1 MNCPTTHSIKKFNR
15 KPSTKYAP
23 PGEYMSTIT
32 AIEPA
37 SGYRLGDAFVF
48 KYQLV
53 STVSGQQF
61 EKTEIILNDANSERL
76 GAILCNLPDAGASLS
91 NIEDLIGLQETVTLE
106 NVVVNGKKFTNI
118 TSRRY
123 VGFV

>member
-1 MNCPTTHSIKKFNR
+1 MNFPTTHSIKKFNS

-23 PGEYMSTIT
+23 PGEYSSTIIT
-32 AIEPA
+32 IEPA
-37 SGYRLGDAFVF
+37 PGYRSGDAFVF

-53 STVSGQQF
+53 STTSGQQF

-76 GAILCNLPDAGASLS
+76 GAILNNLPDAGASLA
-91 NIEDLIGLQETVTLE
+91 NIEELIGLQETVLLE
-106 NVVVNGKKFTNI
+106 NVVINGKKFTNI